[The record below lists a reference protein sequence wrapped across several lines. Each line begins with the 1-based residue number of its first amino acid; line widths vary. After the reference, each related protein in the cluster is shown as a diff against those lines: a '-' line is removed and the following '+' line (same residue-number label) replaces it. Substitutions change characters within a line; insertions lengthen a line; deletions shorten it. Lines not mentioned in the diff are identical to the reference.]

1 VGALIIIVV
10 LLALMWLLLI
20 RPQRRKQQEQQ
31 DLLSNLQVADEIVTA
46 GGIYGTISEVGDDEV
61 TVEIAPG
68 THVRMAKRAVAGILT
83 EDDEEEFE
91 EEIDEDEDELE
102 DEADEKELPAAEEAE
117 EEEGKEP
124 ELDRSTAEQ
133 RG

>member
-1 VGALIIIVV
+1 
-10 LLALMWLLLI
+10 MWLLLI

-31 DLLSNLQVADEIVTA
+31 DLLSNVQIGDEIVTA
-46 GGIYGTISEVGDDEV
+46 GGIYGTVTDVDDSDV

-68 THVRMAKRAVAGILT
+68 TNVRMAKRAIAGILNDEEEEYEED
-83 EDDEEEFE
+83 EDDEEGDEPDAEGHTEHE
-91 EEIDEDEDELE
+91 ET
-102 DEADEKELPAAEEAE
+102 AE

-124 ELDRSTAEQ
+124 ELDRSAAEQ